1 MAKVKFPLEMANGVQ
16 VRTIEELKEN
26 FDINKVVGYFLEGKL
41 QTWLT
46 DRYYDE
52 EAEQVA
58 ELNSDDSKLTK
69 KLSEIFGVEYADSE
83 EVDVDKIA
91 SDNERIAKIK
101 QFTDD
106 EDIIKNYDKV
116 AFTQEELADLYDAG
130 IQTIYLCEGEFKI
143 PKAKLELNYIVF
155 GGAKTN
161 LPEKKQEE
169 PKIELPKE
177 CVEII
182 TKLEEIIKTTREPQI
197 YSDSVSTYVED
208 DEDWEYNFKS
218 EEEAKTAL
226 TAIIK
231 KAFDD
236 VNSTTEAVYGAMIE
250 NYVNSSLTFNHDKL
264 KKLYNCVLQFLKDKY
279 NNEFDDEAK
288 KADIKNA
295 LQKLQERMNEKGR
308 FDEVTERI
316 SEFKYSSSD
325 AFSNLD
331 LYVSLCDIEKFDC
344 EFDDGE
350 PDEYRYNSYNGIS
363 DIEKDANDYIS
374 SMENKITKTFDMEFD
389 DVIYTE
395 FVEIVRA
402 ISNIQWK
409 KDISKENLSSWY
421 AGLLGR
427 NIGGAALGAMAVIG
441 KKVEQQPVPD
451 EEIGKKREAQ
461 PFTNIQLGKKRES
474 GKTLSDVIF
483 GKVYDTKDNT
493 KGDYGLVL
501 IKPGEKCLEVIKVIR
516 ENLDL
521 GLSECKLIV
530 DNAPQTIISNITL
543 EAARD
548 IENKLNMAGAN
559 VCITYMDPHNIDEE
573 KELFKIFSDLSKR
586 IASGGENS
594 SQTVEMIWSYLH
606 GDFRKIINYKK
617 TEDVYTYIDNSC
629 DEGVI
634 TREFAEILKDYV
646 RSEKI

>member
-1 MAKVKFPLEMANGVQ
+1 MADGVQ
-16 VRTIEELKEN
+16 ARTIDELKEN
-26 FDINKVVGYFLEGKL
+26 FDNNKIVGYFLEGKL

-52 EAEQVA
+52 EAEQIA
-58 ELNSDDSKLTK
+58 ELRSDDSELAK
-69 KLSEIFGVEYADSE
+69 KISKIFEIEYVEAE

-106 EDIIKNYDKV
+106 EAIIKNYDKV

-143 PKAKLELNYIVF
+143 PKVKQELNYIAF

-208 DEDWEYNFKS
+208 EEDWEYNFKS

-226 TAIIK
+226 TVIIK

-250 NYVNSSLTFNHDKL
+250 NYVNASLLFNLDKL
-264 KKLYNCVLQFLKDKY
+264 KKLYNCAHEILKEKY
-279 NNEFDDEAK
+279 NHEFDDETK

-316 SEFKYSSSD
+316 SELKYSSSD

-331 LYVSLCDIEKFDC
+331 FYVSLCDIEKFDC

-350 PDEYRYNSYNGIS
+350 SDEYRYNSYNGIC

-374 SMENKITKTFDMEFD
+374 LMENKITKTFDMEFD

-395 FVEIVRA
+395 F
-402 ISNIQWK
+402 
-409 KDISKENLSSWY
+409 
-421 AGLLGR
+421 
-427 NIGGAALGAMAVIG
+427 
-441 KKVEQQPVPD
+441 
-451 EEIGKKREAQ
+451 RE
-461 PFTNIQLGKKRES
+461 
-474 GKTLSDVIF
+474 
-483 GKVYDTKDNT
+483 
-493 KGDYGLVL
+493 LV
-501 IKPGEKCLEVIKVIR
+501 
-516 ENLDL
+516 
-521 GLSECKLIV
+521 
-530 DNAPQTIISNITL
+530 AIISNVKW
-543 EAARD
+543 
-548 IENKLNMAGAN
+548 ENSDTDKL
-559 VCITYMDPHNIDEE
+559 YSSIDERL
-573 KELFKIFSDLSKR
+573 KEAIQASARACGILKGIRVSNTPNFSDYDSFKKGVTEHLNTKYENNNQTNKMLNEFFDIRFRIIFNSGNEEKIF
-586 IASGGENS
+586 A
-594 SQTVEMIWSYLH
+594 H
-606 GDFRKIINYKK
+606 
-617 TEDVYTYIDNSC
+617 IDNSC

-634 TREFAEILKDYV
+634 TREFAEILKEYW
-646 RSEKI
+646 RR